1 MLEPTE
7 VTPVQSDIQRLQ
19 PQIDAIKA
27 EQRLLQEER
36 ARARVALISTRWA
49 PDFFSKKTERLHVR
63 FEFFK

>member
-36 ARARVALISTRWA
+36 ARARVALISTR
-49 PDFFSKKTERLHVR
+49 
-63 FEFFK
+63 